1 MEWLGMDDP
10 DWRKMMLTMIA
21 IVIGIVLLI
30 SLVLSLRYRPP
41 KRDRAATLYKKFI
54 RKSGVEPV
62 IGETP
67 AAFAVR
73 LRSASKIPADSVE
86 KITSTYLVARYG
98 PADPAVLQKLQHTIA
113 ALP

>member
-41 KRDRAATLYKKFI
+41 KRDRAAILYKKFV
-54 RKSGVEPV
+54 RKTGIEPTT
-62 IGETP
+62 GETP
-67 AAFAVR
+67 ANFAIRVDCE
-73 LRSASKIPADSVE
+73 SVIPAGTVDV
-86 KITSTYLVARYG
+86 ITSTYLDVRYG
-98 PADPAVLQKLQHTIA
+98 PPSPQ
-113 ALP
+113 ALHRLESEVRNL

>member
-41 KRDRAATLYKKFI
+41 KRDRAAILYKKFV
-54 RKSGVEPV
+54 RKTGLETET
-62 IGETP
+62 GETP
-67 AAFAVR
+67 ITFATRVDGE
-73 LRSASKIPADSVE
+73 SVIPAE
-86 KITSTYLVARYG
+86 IIEAITSTYLDVRYG
-98 PADPAVLQKLQHTIA
+98 PPDPQALQRLESEVRN
-113 ALP
+113 L